1 MDDAGNGEGRRPEPV
16 GEGQE
21 PEPSRDTSR
30 DKLSLAINILLGLFA
45 DDVSDWII
53 QAGQMLMDCIGSL

>member
-1 MDDAGNGEGRRPEPV
+1 MDDAGNGEGRKPEPA

-30 DKLSLAINILLGLFA
+30 DKLSLAVNALLGLFA

-53 QAGQMLMDCIGSL
+53 QAGQALIGFISSL

>member
-1 MDDAGNGEGRRPEPV
+1 MDDAGNGEGRKPEPT

-30 DKLSLAINILLGLFA
+30 DKLSLSVNILLGLFA

-53 QAGQMLMDCIGSL
+53 RTGQLLIEYVSRL